1 MGFPANFPFN
11 QIGEMM
17 NWKPTWNALGTPANS
32 CNIIWIPLCKKS
44 NMACRIKPAVM
55 LHNPQLEF
63 RQIPASLQSHRSSF
77 LALDW
82 LPTLRTSSWE
92 CGRMKAD
99 CRQAS
104 VSTKIMSEPHPPDG
118 QGQLQHCNWQY
129 WGHQWSSSNFRLFLF
144 TFFSFFHL
152 LAFGSRML
160 DETSPAAQ
168 GADADD
174 HKGRH
179 AVHDAHFLRDR
190 RFVLNIWPQWRALK
204 GWTRSKVVGEIR
216 SNMRKFTH

>member
-17 NWKPTWNALGTPANS
+17 NWKPTWNALRTPANS
-32 CNIIWIPLCKKS
+32 CNIIWIPLCKTS
-44 NMACRIKPAVM
+44 NMACRIKPAQM

-63 RQIPASLQSHRSSF
+63 RQIPASLQSHRSSLSTMRKF

-82 LPTLRTSSWE
+82 LPTLRTSSWLE

-104 VSTKIMSEPHPPDG
+104 VSTKIMSEPHPPG

-129 WGHQWSSSNFRLFLF
+129 CTGGTNDHHQISDCFRSR
-144 TFFSFFHL
+144 FSL
-152 LAFGSRML
+152 LASSCLWVKNAWWDEPCSPRCRCRWSQRSPRSSRCSFSQRSAFCTEHMTTVTCIEGL
-160 DETSPAAQ
+160 DSQ
-168 GADADD
+168 
-174 HKGRH
+174 
-179 AVHDAHFLRDR
+179 
-190 RFVLNIWPQWRALK
+190 
-204 GWTRSKVVGEIR
+204 
-216 SNMRKFTH
+216 